1 MAAEPNLYWNLRRYR
16 SRNYSKAR
24 DLTQFCLSNDFKPHS
39 QKGGGERFRIL
50 ISTCDDLPMSA
61 ESQLRQLQMQDDAS
75 LRADVRALGELLGQS
90 LIRQEGKALFD
101 LVERVRAAVRSG
113 SAEAELKS
121 VNVEQAEQL
130 VRAFSTYFH
139 LANVAEQVHRS
150 RVLAKE
156 REESGSWIAQ
166 AIGKIEK
173 ARESGYEFTVDDLK
187 NWLDGFSVRPV
198 FTAHPTEASRR
209 SVLNKLAL
217 ISDLLETA
225 NSKRKESR
233 LSEAIDLLWQT
244 DELRVERPLVI
255 DEAVNALYYLD
266 DLFRFTIPEVLE
278 EFANEISKLGVEIP
292 PNAKPL
298 SFGTWIGGDRDGNP
312 NVTPDVTR
320 ETIVVQV
327 GHAIRVI
334 TEAMSKLRQSLS
346 VSTRI
351 IEVSDELRE
360 SVEKDLANI
369 PEFEPRYRRLN
380 AREPYR
386 LKTTAIVHKLEL
398 TRKRHAAGAPHVPGR
413 DYDNTQELLDDLY
426 VMRDSLLRNR
436 GELIAHGELERVIRV
451 VNAFGLIH
459 ATMDVREHSQMH
471 HAAISNFGIDSNYPN
486 LSPEQRFDILISE
499 LSTSALRAP
508 KGLDTQS
515 AKTLDTFKAIHELIT
530 QFGPEVIE
538 TYIISMTKSPAD
550 VIAAVVLAKEAGLID
565 IQNNVA
571 KIGFVPLLETVAEL
585 RAADSI
591 LDKLL
596 SNPIYRK
603 LISLRDDVQEVM
615 LGYSD
620 SNKDAGIATSQWEIH
635 QAQRRL
641 RDTAMKYGVKLRL
654 FHGRG
659 GSVGRGGGPTYD
671 ALIALPWGSLDGQI
685 KMTEQGEVISDK
697 YSIPMLARENV
708 ELTLAA
714 ALEATVLNRGPRQP
728 KEALTKW
735 NDCMETISENAF
747 QRYRGLVT
755 HPDLPSYF
763 YASTPV
769 EQLGDMF
776 LGSRP
781 SRRQGANDGIEN
793 LRAIPWVFGWTQSRQ
808 IVPGW
813 YGVGSGLKAARESGK
828 ASVLKEMLSDWH
840 FFKTFIS
847 NVEMT
852 MAKTDMKMA
861 EHYVKT
867 LVPVELHHFFHDI
880 KAEFELTSREINE
893 LRGNDNLL
901 GDQPLLARTLQIRDQ
916 YLAPLHMMQVNL
928 LERVRQAGE
937 SSDPSLR
944 RALLLTINGVALG
957 LRNTG

>member
-1 MAAEPNLYWNLRRYR
+1 
-16 SRNYSKAR
+16 
-24 DLTQFCLSNDFKPHS
+24 
-39 QKGGGERFRIL
+39 
-50 ISTCDDLPMSA
+50 MSA

-75 LRADVRALGELLGQS
+75 LRSDVRALGELLGKS
-90 LIRQEGKALFD
+90 LIRQEGPALLD
-101 LVERVRAAVRSG
+101 LVEKVRAAVRNG
-113 SAEAELKS
+113 QGEAELKVVS
-121 VNVEQAEQL
+121 VDQAVQL

-150 RVLAKE
+150 RVLENK
-156 REESGSWIAQ
+156 RTESGSWIAQ
-166 AIGKIEK
+166 AVNKIEAAK
-173 ARESGYEFTVDDLK
+173 KSGHEIKLEDLK
-187 NWLDGFSVRPV
+187 SWLADFSVRPV

-217 ISDLLETA
+217 ISDLLEAPA
-225 NSKRKESR
+225 NRARDAR

-266 DLFRFTIPEVLE
+266 DLFRLTVPDVLDDFAHEV
-278 EFANEISKLGVEIP
+278 ARLGVTIEP
-292 PNAKPL
+292 TAKPL
-298 SFGTWIGGDRDGNP
+298 SFGSWIGGDRDGNP
-312 NVTPDVTR
+312 NVTADVTR
-320 ETIVVQV
+320 ETIVIQV

-334 TEAMSKLRQSLS
+334 SEALSQLRQSLS

-351 IEVSDELRE
+351 TNVSQELKN
-360 SVEKDLANI
+360 SVEQDLANI
-369 PEFEPRYRRLN
+369 PEFEARYRRLN

-386 LKTTAIVHKLEL
+386 LKTTAIVHRLEL

-413 DYDNTQELLDDLY
+413 DYANTDELLADLNL
-426 VMRDSLLRNR
+426 MRDSLMANH
-436 GELIAHGELERVIRV
+436 GELIATGELERIIRTIS
-451 VNAFGLIH
+451 AFGLIH

-471 HAAISNFGIDSNYPN
+471 HAALANFGISVDYASKEPGT
-486 LSPEQRFDILISE
+486 RFDLLISE
-499 LSTSALRAP
+499 LENQTPRSP
-508 KGLDTQS
+508 ENLDDQS
-515 AKTLDTFKAIHELIT
+515 AKTLDTFKAINELIS

-538 TYIISMTKSPAD
+538 TYIISMTKHPED
-550 VIAAVVLAKEAGLID
+550 LLAAVVLAKEAGLIN
-565 IQNNVA
+565 INNGVA
-571 KIGFVPLLETVAEL
+571 KIGFAPLLETVAEL
-585 RAADSI
+585 RAADVI
-591 LDKLL
+591 LEKLL
-596 SNPIYRK
+596 ANPTYRK
-603 LISLRDDVQEVM
+603 LVSLRGDEQEVM

-641 RDTAMKYGVKLRL
+641 RDVAIKYGVKLRL

-697 YSIPMLARENV
+697 YSIPTLARENV

-714 ALEATVLNRGPRQP
+714 ALEATVLNRGPRQSEENL
-728 KEALTKW
+728 KQW
-735 NDCMETISENAF
+735 NECMELISENSF
-747 QRYRGLVT
+747 QKYRNLVS
-755 HPDLPSYF
+755 HQDLPAYF
-763 YASTPV
+763 YSSTPV

-813 YGVGSGLKAARESGK
+813 YGVGTGLKAARAAGQVK
-828 ASVLKEMLSDWH
+828 VLKQMLEEWH

-852 MAKTDMKMA
+852 MAKTDLKMA
-861 EHYVKT
+861 QHYVDT
-867 LVPVELHHFFHDI
+867 LVPAELRHFFADI
-880 KAEFELTSREINE
+880 KAEFELTSQEINA
-893 LRGNDNLL
+893 LRGNEDLL

-928 LERVRQAGE
+928 LERVRTAGDDA
-937 SSDPSLR
+937 DPLLR